1 MRDLSNNK
9 NIKHLETFTVPS
21 LENHTDEIKMEFYRC
36 RTRSGLWKVTT
47 STEYSDRYK
56 CWFERLVMSHWNDR
70 TKKIPTWEQIVDV
83 KREFFRPDEE
93 CIHFIPADSEY
104 ANLKDDCMHI
114 FHPLMEFD
122 PKSIK

>member
-104 ANLKDDCMHI
+104 VNLKDDCMHI
-114 FHPLMEFD
+114 FHPLMEFN

>member
-47 STEYSDRYK
+47 STEYSYRYK

-70 TKKIPTWEQIVDV
+70 TKKIPTWEQLLDV
-83 KREFFRPDEE
+83 KREFFKPDEE
-93 CIHFIPADSEY
+93 CIHFIPDDSEY
-104 ANLKDDCMHI
+104 VNLKENCMHI

>member
-56 CWFERLVMSHWNDR
+56 CWFERMVMSHWNDR

>member
-114 FHPLMEFD
+114 FHPLMGFD

>member
-1 MRDLSNNK
+1 MRDLSKNE

-21 LENHTDEIKMEFYRC
+21 LGNQPEIKIDFYRC

-47 STEYSDRYK
+47 NTEYNSKYN
-56 CWFERLVMSHWNDR
+56 CWFERLVMSHWNKK

-83 KREFFRPDEE
+83 KCEFFKPDEE

-104 ANLKDDCMHI
+104 VNLKEDCMHI
-114 FHPLMEFD
+114 FHPLLNKEEAYG
-122 PKSIK
+122 S

>member
-1 MRDLSNNK
+1 MRDLSKNE

-21 LENHTDEIKMEFYRC
+21 LGNQPEIKMDFYRC

-47 STEYSDRYK
+47 STEYSSKYN
-56 CWFERLVMSHWNDR
+56 CWFERLVMSHWNYR

-83 KREFFRPDEE
+83 KREFFKPDEE

-104 ANLKDDCMHI
+104 VNLKEDCMHI
-114 FHPLMEFD
+114 FHPLLDKE
-122 PKSIK
+122 

>member
-104 ANLKDDCMHI
+104 VNLKDDCMHI

>member
-114 FHPLMEFD
+114 FHQLMEFD

>member
-21 LENHTDEIKMEFYRC
+21 LENHTEIKMDFYRC

-70 TKKIPTWEQIVDV
+70 NVSTLYLPTV
-83 KREFFRPDEE
+83 
-93 CIHFIPADSEY
+93 
-104 ANLKDDCMHI
+104 NT
-114 FHPLMEFD
+114 
-122 PKSIK
+122 